1 MTTRYFENPSLGVA
15 QESILSST
23 LLMNGFAARLCRVQ
37 VRQPRAEFR
46 EGGWMA
52 NAQPDVNNIGQCLRW
67 GFAIEGGMALV
78 IYAGWA
84 LCRHWM

>member
-1 MTTRYFENPSLGVA
+1 MTARYFENPGLGVA
-15 QESILSST
+15 QEPILSSA
-23 LLMNGFAARLCRVQ
+23 LLMSGLAARLSRVQ

-46 EGGWMA
+46 EGRWLA

-67 GFAIEGGMALV
+67 GFAIEGGMALM
-78 IYAGWA
+78 IYAAWA